1 LAIFVVILC
10 RIMSASSSQHRVR
23 QRIEEGNATSRAKI
37 ANRPVIPEQ
46 NVVRADI
53 LVAPLDVISEI
64 LQTYNWGYLHN
75 CPCIILTRLV
85 KEFYIHLEVV
95 QNEDSGT
102 VLQSTIEGYVI
113 LVDP

>member
-1 LAIFVVILC
+1 MRYFWQIFVVILC

-53 LVAPLDVISEI
+53 LVAPLDFINEI

-75 CPCIILTRLV
+75 CAWIVLTRLV
-85 KEFYIHLEVV
+85 KEFYTHL
-95 QNEDSGT
+95 DAG
-102 VLQSTIEGYVI
+102 
-113 LVDP
+113 